1 MLVEPTWFRMVQCL
15 ASSREYSISELCA
28 DRRRTRAR
36 PSEPVPPKIRM
47 RSSVSG
53 NNTWWACTV
62 LIPGSEPA
70 SCEDDGARVRAI
82 GRCAPR
88 SVGYQVIRH
97 KHKGNGGI

>member
-15 ASSREYSISELCA
+15 ASSREYSISDLFA

-62 LIPGSEPA
+62 LTPGSEPA
-70 SCEDDGARVRAI
+70 SCQDDGAPRARDRSVR
-82 GRCAPR
+82 PR

-97 KHKGNGGI
+97 KHKG